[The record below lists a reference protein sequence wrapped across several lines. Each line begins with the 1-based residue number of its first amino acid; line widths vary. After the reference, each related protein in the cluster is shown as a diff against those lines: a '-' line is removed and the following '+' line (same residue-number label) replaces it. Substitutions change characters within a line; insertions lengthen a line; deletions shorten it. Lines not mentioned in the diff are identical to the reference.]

1 MLLGLEGVSATTSAV
16 LTESAVVSSGSSRV
30 AVLAE
35 SAVGSSSSSRVAVL
49 AESAVVSSG
58 SSRVVGRVAAA
69 AVVWYWCSDYVAIA
83 VAVV

>member
-16 LTESAVVSSGSSRV
+16 LT
-30 AVLAE
+30 
-35 SAVGSSSSSRVAVL
+35 
-49 AESAVVSSG
+49 ESAVVSSG

-83 VAVV
+83 VAVA

>member
-1 MLLGLEGVSATTSAV
+1 MLTTRQASMLLGLEGVSATTSAV

-35 SAVGSSSSSRVAVL
+35 SAVGSSSSSRV
-49 AESAVVSSG
+49 
-58 SSRVVGRVAAA
+58 VGRVAAA